1 MKIEYLCPVTKIV
14 SGVIEIP
21 DDTKEEEKLNLCKAT
36 IAKQLTP
43 LSKQGFFV
51 LEDEIQ
57 FNDTKYIQ
65 SSGDEL
71 SSKDS

>member
-1 MKIEYLCPVTKIV
+1 MKVEYICPVTKII

-21 DDTKEEEKLNLCKAT
+21 DDTKEEEKLDLCKAI
-36 IAKQLTP
+36 IAKQLAP
-43 LSKQGFFV
+43 LNKQGFFV

-57 FNDTKYIQ
+57 FNDTEYIQ

-71 SSKDS
+71 SSKNS

>member
-21 DDTKEEEKLNLCKAT
+21 DDTKEEKKLDLCKAT

-57 FNDTKYIQ
+57 FNDTEYIQ
-65 SSGDEL
+65 SSRDEL